1 MGTVEFG
8 LCELSGLLEQI
19 LFYFWVVVGQENLC
33 VRRDE
38 NWKKGCVGWRSDG
51 HNQASHIALAAKYW

>member
-1 MGTVEFG
+1 MSTVEFG

-38 NWKKGCVGWRSDG
+38 NWKKRLCGLEVGW
-51 HNQASHIALAAKYW
+51 A